1 MARKKIKPLS
11 KVEVD
16 IVMCRLQGALYE
28 KDTERIDKIL
38 GEVRARVKE
47 LKEAG
52 LWRNDS

>member
-1 MARKKIKPLS
+1 MARKKVKPLS

-16 IVMCRLQGALYE
+16 IFMCRLQGALYE

-52 LWRNDS
+52 LWHE